1 MKIQI
6 SHLLISFLFAFLCVT
21 SCQDEIEQI
30 ENPNEQET
38 IVPNSTLAS
47 LMSRTAS
54 NFGAADDILD
64 GASCFSVELPVT
76 IQVSDITI
84 IIESEADLEALEDV
98 LYDISVD
105 EDVMEFVFPITI
117 IFNDYSQII
126 IENANMLQSFIDE
139 CVEDENDVI
148 ACADFVYPISFSV
161 FNSGFNLVD
170 TVVISDDEALYIFL
184 DELEDDENAVIV
196 SLNFPVT
203 IAYANG
209 ETIEVDT
216 NEELAAAIEV
226 ADQFCEDEN
235 DCLEDEVAQNLIECS
250 WAFSDGSGNFENDRM
265 IFNPNGELQ
274 ISEGMAT
281 SAIGGNW
288 NLSATENGIILNFS
302 ELTAFQDSL
311 GGDWLIIEC
320 DVDRMVLTKV
330 NQTLVLEQDCEGN
343 LGCSEE
349 EINANIIECAWQLQ
363 TNLMDSL
370 VPIYVYFTPNA
381 QVLLS
386 NNGNTETQIGTW
398 DLVTVS
404 TEKFIEFIL
413 QQGFET
419 LNGQWQ
425 IVECNDGFLHLVIG
439 NNYIYLEQ
447 ECNLPNDD
455 ELFNCFGDFEILTC
469 EQPNNAPVY
478 NLSANTIGLIDCSA
492 SFTPSFHETLAD
504 ANNNVNPIS
513 NTESYE
519 TLTAQVYLRIEAAS
533 GNFEIFNVYLNT
545 ENCNYF
551 ECFESFDAILE
562 VCDNFTDGPY
572 EFNLTIAF
580 ANCTPTADVVTYHE
594 TQADAEAA
602 INPIS
607 NPEVYTSVNVMQI
620 VYVRVEISN
629 QYEVF
634 PIQLSIID
642 CNAGNCTEGDIDG
655 ILAEC
660 LWNISSYNG
669 SDNLFD
675 YNFNFEQNSGIVVIY
690 NDTITI
696 DAGWSTSQ
704 ANDGVVIAFSNVAG
718 PNIQAINGNWL
729 VVECTAEQLVL
740 HNVND
745 SNNEIVL
752 DRTCE

>member
-6 SHLLISFLFAFLCVT
+6 SHLLISFLFAFLCFT

-84 IIESEADLEALEDV
+84 IIESEVDLEALEDLLDDV
-98 LYDISVD
+98 SVD
-105 EDVMEFVFPITI
+105 EDAMDFVFPITI

-126 IENANMLQSFIDE
+126 IENEDELQSFVAD
-139 CVEDENDVI
+139 CVENENDVI
-148 ACADFVYPISFSV
+148 ACADFMYPISFSV

-170 TVVISDDEALYIFL
+170 TVVISDDEALYTFL

-209 ETIEVDT
+209 ETIEVNT
-216 NEELAAAIEV
+216 NEELGNAIEL
-226 ADQFCEDEN
+226 AEQFCGEEN
-235 DCLEDEVAQNLIECS
+235 DCIEDEVALNLIECP
-250 WAFSDGSGNFENDRM
+250 WAFTDGSGNFENNRM

-274 ISEGMAT
+274 ISEGSAT

-288 NLSATENGIILNFS
+288 NLSATDNGLIVNFS

-311 GGDWLIIEC
+311 EGDWLVIEC
-320 DVDRMVLTKV
+320 DVDRVVLTKG
-330 NQTLVLEQDCEGN
+330 NQTLVLEQDCN
-343 LGCSEE
+343 S
-349 EINANIIECAWQLQ
+349 Q
-363 TNLMDSL
+363 
-370 VPIYVYFTPNA
+370 
-381 QVLLS
+381 
-386 NNGNTETQIGTW
+386 
-398 DLVTVS
+398 
-404 TEKFIEFIL
+404 
-413 QQGFET
+413 
-419 LNGQWQ
+419 
-425 IVECNDGFLHLVIG
+425 
-439 NNYIYLEQ
+439 
-447 ECNLPNDD
+447 NDD
-455 ELFNCFGDFEILTC
+455 ELFNCFGDFEIVIC
-469 EQPNNAPVY
+469 EQPNNIPIY
-478 NLSANTIGLIDCSA
+478 NLSANTIGLIDCNA

-504 ANNNVNPIS
+504 AENDDNPIA

-519 TLTAQVYLRIEAAS
+519 TLIAQVYLRIEADS

-562 VCDNFTDGPY
+562 VCDNGTDGPY
-572 EFNLTIAF
+572 VFNLTIAF
-580 ANCTPTADVVTYHE
+580 ANCTPSADLVTYHE
-594 TQADAEAA
+594 TLPDAETGVNA
-602 INPIS
+602 IS
-607 NPEVYTSVNVMQI
+607 NPEVYTSIDVMQI
-620 VYVRVEISN
+620 VYARVETNN

-634 PIQLSIID
+634 PIQLNIID

-655 ILAEC
+655 ILTEC

-669 SDNLFD
+669 SDNLID
-675 YNFNFEQNSGIVVIY
+675 YNFEFEENSGIVIIY
-690 NDTITI
+690 NDTTTI

-704 ANDGVVIAFSNVAG
+704 TNDGVVIEFSNVAG

-729 VVECTAEQLVL
+729 IVECTAQQLVL